1 MQAPPPLSKAASYFD
16 ENVLDQEVHEQKK
29 KLLYDKSLKAYYD
42 PETGAYFEMKAQ
54 LLSTAPKSGSK

>member
-29 KLLYDKSLKAYYD
+29 QLTTDRDTFLNFLHLVF
-42 PETGAYFEMKAQ
+42 PEPT
-54 LLSTAPKSGSK
+54 L